1 MKLGNNDEKNINIK
15 RRNNIIL
22 IACLIKLILACIAF
36 SLCWNCNSREHLI
49 TRIFTTTIAVVLSP
63 FYIVYYSIYRIIMG
77 NKCY

>member
-1 MKLGNNDEKNINIK
+1 MKSNENIETQFQK

-22 IACLIKLILACIAF
+22 IACLIKIILACIAV
-36 SLCWNCNSREHLI
+36 SLCWECNSRESMATKIL
-49 TRIFTTTIAVVLSP
+49 TSLIAVVLSP

>member
-1 MKLGNNDEKNINIK
+1 MNSDENIETNFQK

-22 IACLIKLILACIAF
+22 IACLIKIILACIAF
-36 SLCWNCNSREHLI
+36 SLCWECNSREPISTKIL
-49 TRIFTTTIAVVLSP
+49 TTLIAVVLSP

>member
-1 MKLGNNDEKNINIK
+1 MKSNENIETQFQK

-22 IACLIKLILACIAF
+22 IACLIKIILECIAF
-36 SLCWNCNSREHLI
+36 SLCWECNSRESMATKIL
-49 TRIFTTTIAVVLSP
+49 TSLIAVVLSP